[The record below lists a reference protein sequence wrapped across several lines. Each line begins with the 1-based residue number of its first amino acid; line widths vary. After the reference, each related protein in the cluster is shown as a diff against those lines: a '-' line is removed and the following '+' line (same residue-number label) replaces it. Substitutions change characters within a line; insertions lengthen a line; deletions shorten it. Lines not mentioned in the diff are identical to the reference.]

1 MQSSLPMTDASLID
15 LTIDHASR
23 EPIFQ
28 QIYEAV
34 RERIIKGKLDAGN
47 KLPSSRAFARELGVS
62 RSSVVNAYDQLV
74 AEGYATSR
82 KGAGLYVTDLPE
94 LRVSSSP
101 GRKDEI
107 FSEPELDYNPVP
119 FYPGVPEMRQFPYE
133 KWARCV
139 SRVARERPHDL
150 LECRHKFGDFRL
162 RKAISDHLSEW
173 RGIEAA
179 PEQIIIT
186 AGALGGLELIV
197 KTLTRHNDIIAL
209 ENPGYK
215 AFRQFLTSGDLKP
228 LWLDVDEDGA
238 CIPKGKTD
246 ISLAILTASF
256 QYPLGGAMPTARR
269 AEFLNLAREQNFW
282 IIEDD
287 FDSEFRYSGR
297 PIQSLAGMDADG
309 RVLYV
314 GSFSKI
320 FSVGLRIGYVVLP
333 KSMIGQFENTLAN
346 FSNIASVVPQAA
358 LAEFMDTGEFHKYIR
373 RMRRTYAQ
381 RRKLFMSCLK
391 ELDDLVDY
399 NNFEAGMQVA
409 VKFRKKLDDRG
420 ISRQLEKEG
429 IICPALSDY
438 YVHNPVSGLLMGFC
452 SFTEEEMKKAMTRFS
467 EIIRKN
473 A

>member
-1 MQSSLPMTDASLID
+1 MTDASLID
-15 LTIDHASR
+15 LTIDHGSR

-34 RERIIKGKLDAGN
+34 RERIINGKLGAGS

-62 RSSVVNAYDQLV
+62 RSSIVNAYDQLV
-74 AEGYATSR
+74 AEGYAASR
-82 KGAGLYVTDLPE
+82 KGSGIFVTDLPE
-94 LRVSSSP
+94 LRISIASGAKEHSV
-101 GRKDEI
+101 
-107 FSEPELDYNPVP
+107 SEPELDYNPVP
-119 FYPGVPEMRQFPYE
+119 FYPGVPEMRVFPYE
-133 KWARCV
+133 KWARSV
-139 SRVARERPHDL
+139 ARVARERPHDL

-162 RKAISDHLSEW
+162 RQAIAKHLSEW

-186 AGALGGLELIV
+186 AGALGGLELII
-197 KTLTRHNDIIAL
+197 KTLTRKNNKIGL
-209 ENPGYK
+209 ENPGYR

-228 LWLDVDEDGA
+228 LWLDVDDDGA
-238 CIPKGKTD
+238 CLPEGRVD

-309 RVLYV
+309 KVLYV

-320 FSVGLRIGYVVLP
+320 FSVGLRLGYVVIPGSL
-333 KSMIGQFENTLAN
+333 IGQFENILSN

-358 LAEFMDTGEFHKYIR
+358 LAEFMESGEFHKYIR

-381 RRKLFMSCLK
+381 RRKLFMTHLK
-391 ELDDLVDY
+391 ALDDLVEY

-409 VKFRKKLDDRG
+409 VRFRNNVDDG
-420 ISRQLEKEG
+420 KISRLLETEG

-438 YVHNPVSGLLMGFC
+438 YISNPVAGLLMGFC
-452 SFTEEEMKKAMTRFS
+452 SFTEEEINEAMQKFQR
-467 EIIRKN
+467 IIRKN

>member
-1 MQSSLPMTDASLID
+1 MTDASLID
-15 LTIDHASR
+15 LTIDHLSR

-28 QIYEAV
+28 QIYEAI
-34 RERIIKGKLDAGN
+34 RDRIINGKLEAGS

-62 RSSVVNAYDQLV
+62 RSSIVNAYDQLI
-74 AEGYATSR
+74 AEGYAASR
-82 KGAGLYVTDLPE
+82 KGSGIFVTDLPE
-94 LRVSSSP
+94 LRISVVS
-101 GRKDEI
+101 GKKKNN
-107 FSEPELDYNPVP
+107 FSEPELDYDPVP
-119 FYPGVPEMRQFPYE
+119 FYPGVPEMRLFPYE
-133 KWARCV
+133 KWARSV
-139 SRVARERPHDL
+139 ARVARERPQDL

-162 RKAISDHLSEW
+162 RSAISKHLSEW

-179 PEQIIIT
+179 PEQVIIT
-186 AGALGGLELIV
+186 AGALGGLELII
-197 KTLTRHNDIIAL
+197 KTLTRQNDIIGL

-215 AFRQFLTSGDLKP
+215 AFRQFLTSGDLRP
-228 LWLDVDEDGA
+228 LWLDVDDDGA
-238 CIPKGKTD
+238 RLPENSAD

-309 RVLYV
+309 KVLYV

-320 FSVGLRIGYVVLP
+320 FSVGLRLGYVVIP
-333 KSMIGQFENTLAN
+333 PGIIGQFENILSN

-358 LAEFMDTGEFHKYIR
+358 LAEFMESGEFHKYIR

-381 RRKLFMSCLK
+381 RRRLFMACLK
-391 ELDDLVDY
+391 ELDDLIDY
-399 NNFEAGMQVA
+399 KNFEAGMQVA
-409 VKFRKKLDDRG
+409 VHFRNRVDDRK
-420 ISRQLEKEG
+420 ISRLLESEG

-438 YVHNPVSGLLMGFC
+438 YVSNPVSGLLMGFC
-452 SFTEEEMKKAMTRFS
+452 SFTEEEIIETMTRFHK
-467 EIIRKN
+467 IIRKN

>member
-1 MQSSLPMTDASLID
+1 MTDAALID

-34 RERIIKGKLDAGN
+34 RDRIINGKLEAGS
-47 KLPSSRAFARELGVS
+47 KLPSSRSFARELGVS
-62 RSSVVNAYDQLV
+62 RSSVVNAYDQLI
-74 AEGYATSR
+74 AEGYAASR
-82 KGAGLYVTDLPE
+82 KGAGIFVTDLPE
-94 LRVSSSP
+94 LRVSLSP
-101 GRKDEI
+101 SRREQG
-107 FSEPELDYNPVP
+107 SLEPKQDYNPVP
-119 FYPGVPEMRQFPYE
+119 FYPGVPEMRLFPYE
-133 KWARCV
+133 KWARSV
-139 SRVARERPHDL
+139 ARVARERPQNL

-162 RKAISDHLSEW
+162 RKAIAKHLSEW

-179 PEQIIIT
+179 PEQVIIT
-186 AGALGGLELIV
+186 AGALGGLELIF
-197 KTLTRHNDIIAL
+197 KTLTKKSDTIGL

-228 LWLDVDEDGA
+228 LWLNVDDNGA
-238 CIPKGKTD
+238 QLPEGGAH

-297 PIQSLAGMDADG
+297 PIQSLAGMDADKK
-309 RVLYV
+309 VLYV

-320 FSVGLRIGYVVLP
+320 FSVGLRIGYVVIP
-333 KSMIGQFENTLAN
+333 GKIIGQFEKILAN

-358 LAEFMDTGEFHKYIR
+358 LAEFMESGEFHKYVR

-381 RRKLFMSCLK
+381 RRKVFMACLK
-391 ELDDLVDY
+391 ELDDLIEY
-399 NNFEAGMQVA
+399 KNFEAGMQVTI
-409 VKFRKKLDDRG
+409 KFRNKVDDRK
-420 ISRQLEKEG
+420 ISRHLEKVG
-429 IICPALSDY
+429 IICPPLSDY
-438 YVHNPVSGLLMGFC
+438 YINNPVPGLLMGFC
-452 SFTEEEMKKAMTRFS
+452 SFTEEEIIQTMKKFH
-467 EIIRKN
+467 EVIRKK